1 MLLCV
6 RTHFQTKFDRFS
18 TDPRTLSGSP
28 PPAQHYTNTLQSYSS
43 RQRTSPPPT
52 LPHALPDM
60 PLTIFLHRIG
70 RQRIVETRLNKV
82 LVLGLEAECPPA
94 WPACSSPG
102 AIWLGYVPNLPARA
116 CWMDA
121 LRRDS
126 PTPVCSLCVTVC
138 MVLCHLGC
146 TCASVFFTSTWV

>member
-1 MLLCV
+1 
-6 RTHFQTKFDRFS
+6 
-18 TDPRTLSGSP
+18 
-28 PPAQHYTNTLQSYSS
+28 
-43 RQRTSPPPT
+43 
-52 LPHALPDM
+52 M

-146 TCASVFFTSTWV
+146 TCASVFFTSTWVCEAGHVVVVLGVQDAGGHHVLACYA